1 MAGWLNL
8 EWDETAA
15 ISMLQ
20 GIFAN
25 KHSFINVMHL
35 AYPECDEIP
44 IPLPVSRIDDKSE
57 KVDGRRTLI

>member
-1 MAGWLNL
+1 MSELKAMRLHL
-8 EWDETAA
+8 ATANDHHA
-15 ISMLQ
+15 QVIP
-20 GIFAN
+20 
-25 KHSFINVMHL
+25 VMHL